1 MKVELEDSVRKSLL
15 KGCLWMGE
23 SGVSLEEGGQDEASQ
38 QPKPPQLQGP
48 AIKICNKEFPM
59 FHHL

>member
-1 MKVELEDSVRKSLL
+1 
-15 KGCLWMGE
+15 MGE